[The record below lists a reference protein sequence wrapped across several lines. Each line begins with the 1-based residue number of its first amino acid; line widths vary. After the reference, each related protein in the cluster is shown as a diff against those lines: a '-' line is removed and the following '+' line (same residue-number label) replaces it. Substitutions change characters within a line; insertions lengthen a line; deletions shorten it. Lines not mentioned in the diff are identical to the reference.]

1 MTRFA
6 VFGTT
11 QDDSVVWFFGYFTV
25 NFSLVNFFTV
35 FSDDLIGYVSG
46 TVDTLGVSFG
56 FTFFQGVV
64 IFVGR
69 LVLED
74 FLFSD
79 PSLFDNGHRVGGVV
93 ANVLVKLWRDLVVFT
108 HATVGVIQAILDSCT
123 GDQSFFGVPTH

>member
-56 FTFFQGVV
+56 FTFFQGVG

-69 LVLED
+69 LVFED
-74 FLFSD
+74 FVFSD
-79 PSLFDNGHRVGGVV
+79 LSLFVNGHRDGGSVV
-93 ANVLVKLWRDLVVFT
+93 NGSV
-108 HATVGVIQAILDSCT
+108 
-123 GDQSFFGVPTH
+123 